1 MLLQVTHIP
10 FSKFGHYFDLS
21 KTMAPELIQNVKWD
35 GFFIPEEAGLDIDEK
50 SWWVHSS
57 WAEKKA
63 NYKNMLTGQVHK

>member
-50 SWWVHSS
+50 SW
-57 WAEKKA
+57 
-63 NYKNMLTGQVHK
+63 